1 MFLGIFSLALVAS
14 LVTGTSA
21 FAQSMEE
28 GMTQDG
34 SSMVEGGV
42 QVSVDSVSLEE
53 QEVALQAISQQLVE
67 IEAEVNRLSLRVSKY
82 VLEQQALALQLQVEA
97 LAAAQGSGVAVLP
110 PVAIETGENTVVRE
124 ESVMAPAPV
133 PTPAPSQ
140 APVAQAG
147 VSNELD
153 ELPAPI
159 VGSSDDSE
167 DRGFFAGIRN
177 AMGNLGA
184 PELVTVLILAVLAI
198 FVLVRRVTS
207 RDRRRQA
214 PKGASAAPSA
224 NQPEPQNQQAL
235 NQQRQDL
242 QERVAWK

>member
-1 MFLGIFSLALVAS
+1 MEKRMFLGIFSLALVAS

-28 GMTQDG
+28 G
-34 SSMVEGGV
+34 GV
-42 QVSVDSVSLEE
+42 QVSVDSVSVEE
-53 QEVALQAISQQLVE
+53 QAVVLQAISQQLVE

-82 VLEQQALALQLQVEA
+82 VLEQQALALQRQVEA
-97 LAAAQGSGVAVLP
+97 LVAAQGSGVASLP
-110 PVAIETGENTVVRE
+110 PVAIETGESTVIQE
-124 ESVMAPAPV
+124 AAS
-133 PTPAPSQ
+133 
-140 APVAQAG
+140 APVAQAE

-159 VGSSDDSE
+159 VGSSDDNE

-207 RDRRRQA
+207 RDRRKA
-214 PKGASAAPSA
+214 PGAAPVSP
-224 NQPEPQNQQAL
+224 NTPQQEPQGQQAL
-235 NQQRQDL
+235 DQQRQDL

>member
-28 GMTQDG
+28 G
-34 SSMVEGGV
+34 GV
-42 QVSVDSVSLEE
+42 QVSVDSVSVEE
-53 QEVALQAISQQLVE
+53 QAVVLQAISQQLVE

-82 VLEQQALALQLQVEA
+82 VLEQQALALQRQVEA
-97 LAAAQGSGVAVLP
+97 LVAAQGSGVASLP
-110 PVAIETGENTVVRE
+110 PVAIETGESTVIQE
-124 ESVMAPAPV
+124 AAS
-133 PTPAPSQ
+133 
-140 APVAQAG
+140 APVAQAE

-159 VGSSDDSE
+159 VGSSDDNE

-207 RDRRRQA
+207 RDRRKA
-214 PKGASAAPSA
+214 PGAAPVSP
-224 NQPEPQNQQAL
+224 NTPQQEPQGQQAL
-235 NQQRQDL
+235 DQQRQDL